1 MTTSRALGSSGESTE
16 SSSADLNEIEKFLA
30 HDNRFFCETYHCHM
44 RIAACIAR
52 QKNAET
58 MRGKGR
64 PIGRYFKPGA
74 GDINCQNCKQGKGM
88 AESRRQMTDNR
99 KQREEMQ
106 ICKDEKCESSG
117 VPQPMDAFQIHGP
130 SGKPLEI
137 CRKCMGR
144 RKSEG
149 HQKKKQ
155 ERKNGPTKS
164 PVDKKEKT
172 PGEQVAHSTG
182 KGEQTEES
190 ENKYTL
196 TIDFSKHQDVLER
209 LKKVAEDECRKPKMQ
224 VLYILKRLYKK
235 GMNSEV
241 PREQS

>member
-172 PGEQVAHSTG
+172 EQREDRPEA
-182 KGEQTEES
+182 ER
-190 ENKYTL
+190 KYL
-196 TIDFSKHQDVLER
+196 LIIDFAKYSEVLER
-209 LKKVAEDECRKPKMQ
+209 LKAAANDECRTPEMQ
-224 VLYILKRLYKK
+224 ALYILKRIAVYFKK
-235 GMNSEV
+235 DL
-241 PREQS
+241 